1 MPEIGHDALLNRIK
15 MPNNGGAVPK
25 ISLKWTRLSVTQ
37 NKMETLIIIL
47 AIIAGIIGIAGSILP
62 GLPGTPFSWVGM
74 LILYIWGN
82 GTNSAGD
89 PMSLRTLIVWGVVVV
104 IVSVIDYIVP
114 MYFTKVT
121 GGSRYAEK
129 GAMIGLIAGI
139 FLTPVGMIAG
149 SFLGA
154 FVAEMIYAKKD
165 AASSLKAALGS
176 FLGFIAGTGIKTIA
190 AVLIMW
196 QIIIYIS

>member
-1 MPEIGHDALLNRIK
+1 MILYIRQMQQTIFLLS
-15 MPNNGGAVPK
+15 M
-25 ISLKWTRLSVTQ
+25 
-37 NKMETLIIIL
+37 IIIL
-47 AIIAGIIGIAGSILP
+47 AILAGIIGIAGSILP

-74 LILYIWGN
+74 LILYLWGN

-89 PMSLRTLIVWGVVVV
+89 PMSLKTLIIWGVVVA

-114 MYFTKVT
+114 MYFTKMT
-121 GGSRYAEK
+121 GGSKYAEK
-129 GAMIGLIAGI
+129 GAMIGLVAGI

-154 FVAEMIYAKKD
+154 FIAEMIYAKKD

-196 QIIIYIS
+196 QILVYIF